1 MAEVLP
7 PLHARL
13 GSMLSVVV
21 LVAVGAVTL
30 GAVLLVATG
39 SVAGRLLLAVGEL
52 SVLLDIGAAVADAQ
66 ADRAM
71 MLMARIL
78 LKIVFRFM
86 RFFSMDN
93 D

>member
-7 PLHARL
+7 LLHARL

-52 SVLLDIGAAVADAQ
+52 SVLLDIGAAVVDAQ

-86 RFFSMDN
+86 RFFSIDN

>member
-1 MAEVLP
+1 
-7 PLHARL
+7 
-13 GSMLSVVV
+13 MLSVVV

-52 SVLLDIGAAVADAQ
+52 PVLLDIGAAVVDAQ

-86 RFFSMDN
+86 RFFSIDN